1 MGFLPT
7 SPTIF
12 NEEIMRAAIYARV
25 STHDQNTIPMQ
36 VKKCREYAKARNWT
50 VTYIMKDIAS
60 GAKQRPQRDDILKL
74 ARKREIDVIIVWKLD
89 RWGRSTADVVSS
101 LQELQELNVKFISI
115 TEALDFT
122 TAMGRAMSGL
132 LSVFA
137 EFERELIRER
147 VMAGLEQARSR
158 GVRLGRP
165 PLDIDKSIE
174 AKKLWK
180 KCANK
185 SLIATKLGIS
195 RRSVAR
201 LVK

>member
-1 MGFLPT
+1 MK
-7 SPTIF
+7 
-12 NEEIMRAAIYARV
+12 AVVYARV
-25 STHDQNTIPMQ
+25 STNDQNTIPMQ
-36 VKKCREYAKARNWT
+36 IRKCREYAKSRNWT
-50 VTYIMKDIAS
+50 VSHIIKDIAS
-60 GAKQRPQRDDILKL
+60 GAKQRPQRNDILKL

-165 PLDIDKSIE
+165 PLVQLKEKEIK
-174 AKKLWK
+174 AHFKK
-180 KCANK
+180 
-185 SLIATKLGIS
+185 TKNISSTARKFKVS
-195 RRSVAR
+195 RRSISR
-201 LVK
+201 IINP